1 MSGVS
6 EVKVAYL
13 GESAEGDV
21 LEVRLWCPL
30 DKKRTVTCSMDKEGG
45 QPVCQV
51 TFTFHQP
58 EGHSS

>member
-21 LEVRLWCPL
+21 LQVRLWCPL
-30 DKKRTVTCSMDKEGG
+30 DEKRTVTCSMTKEGG

-51 TFTFHQP
+51 TLTFQQP